1 MVPDQ
6 RYEQPGKDQGERR
19 GEPTEANGPHGRCRS
34 SRRSQIRENDPDDCG
49 NGTRGNEP
57 TDQQKA
63 VYAVPVE
70 RSVWPPTSSFTPFIS
85 VIANPQSEIIRFR
98 LPLCQRYL
106 VAIHHCTSR

>member
-19 GEPTEANGPHGRCRS
+19 GAPTEANGPHGRCRS

-70 RSVWPPTSSFTPFIS
+70 PSVWPPTSAVPPCRS
-85 VIANPQSEIIRFR
+85 VSGDPPAEIILFR
-98 LPLCQRYL
+98 LPRC
-106 VAIHHCTSR
+106 